1 MYVHLHHILLE
12 DLTLPQAFD
21 APVQV
26 TPSRR
31 GSTTGKVGTP
41 PPLVP
46 KPNFMSRRQSTTT
59 PIPPLTGPLP
69 DAKQGER
76 EQPATSTTPIKLP
89 ASIFSDKP
97 APLFPPSP
105 LLALRLSSA
114 YEPAAPGDHKISEI
128 PLATTLEHTLD
139 EKEEVKNT
147 EKKRI
152 EAETLRLQ
160 DEQQVVMLARLEEE
174 KRERDKITSETAES
188 DLKKKLEEKRKTKA
202 DTSKPWI
209 KRKPKREE
217 IDPMILASLTSLES
231 RSATPLPLP
240 ERNASTTQGPIST
253 PVSIDNNTQDSDK
266 PFIPTSAPLCSS
278 PIAIALDE
286 KNMVVSAQATCEE
299 DDVATPGE
307 WFVPVLPIG
316 VLMNA

>member
-1 MYVHLHHILLE
+1 MYVCLHHILLE
-12 DLTLPQAFD
+12 DLTLFQAFD
-21 APVQV
+21 APIQV
-26 TPSRR
+26 APSRR

-59 PIPPLTGPLP
+59 PVPPLTSPPP

-76 EQPATSTTPIKLP
+76 EQPPTSTTPIKLP

-97 APLFPPSP
+97 APLLPPSP
-105 LLALRLSSA
+105 LLALRLSA
-114 YEPAAPGDHKISEI
+114 YEPVAPGDHKISEI
-128 PLATTLEHTLD
+128 SLATTSGHTLD
-139 EKEEVKNT
+139 EKAAVRNT

-160 DEQQVVMLARLEEE
+160 DDQQAVVLSRVEDE

-188 DLKKKLEEKRKTKA
+188 ELKKKLEEKRKTKA

-240 ERNASTTQGPIST
+240 ERNAPTTQGPIAT
-253 PVSIDNNTQDSDK
+253 PVSMDNNTRDSDK
-266 PFIPTSAPLCSS
+266 PFILTPAPVCSS

-307 WFVPVLPIG
+307 WFVPVLPFV